1 MMTRYLAAEQPM
13 ANKERNSMSTWKS
26 DALVFFGATGDL
38 AYKKIFPSLQQMIKD
53 GALDVPIVGV
63 AKSGWTLE
71 QLRERARA
79 SLAEHGGVDQ
89 AAFAK
94 LLELLH
100 YIDGDYNDP
109 ATFTQLRETLGD
121 AAHPTHYL
129 AIPPSMFRH
138 VIEALGRSGCANG
151 ARVVI
156 EKPFG
161 HDSASASE
169 LNDCIHK
176 VLPEEQIFRIDHY
189 LGKDPVENITYFRFA
204 NAFLEPIW
212 NRNFVERVDITMA
225 EEFGIAGRGAFYDAT
240 GAIRDVIQNHLLQ
253 VVTLLA
259 MEPPWSATAGDAIR
273 DEQVKVLRATA
284 PLTPENVVRGQFRGY
299 RDEPGVAP
307 DSQIETYA
315 AVRLTIDSWRW
326 RGVPWL
332 IRAGK
337 RLPLTATEVR
347 VQLKRPP
354 LIGLADKENYIRFQL
369 GPKIAIRVGV
379 QIKDFDREDGATNAE
394 LSLVRRSKET
404 DELEAYTRLLTDAMR
419 GDPRL
424 FVRQDAVVAQWA
436 IVESILGNA
445 TPVYSYEPGSWG
457 PAEAA
462 RLVADLGGWHN
473 PH

>member
-1 MMTRYLAAEQPM
+1 LAAEQPM
-13 ANKERNSMSTWKS
+13 AEKERKHMSTWKS

-38 AYKKIFPSLQQMIKD
+38 AYKKIFPALQEMIKD
-53 GALDVPIVGV
+53 GFLDVPIIGV
-63 AKSGWTLE
+63 AKSSWTLE
-71 QLRERARA
+71 QLQARARD
-79 SLAEHGGVDQ
+79 SLAEHGGVDK

-94 LLELLH
+94 LLGLLR

-109 ATFTQLRETLGD
+109 ATFVQLRQALGN

-129 AIPPSMFRH
+129 AIPPSLFGH
-138 VIEALGRSGCANG
+138 VIQALGDSGCASG

-161 HDSASASE
+161 HDGASANE
-169 LNDCIHK
+169 LNEAIHK
-176 VLPEEQIFRIDHY
+176 VFAEDQIFRIDHY

-225 EEFGIAGRGAFYDAT
+225 EAFGIAGRGAFYDAT

-259 MEPPWSATAGDAIR
+259 MEPPWSTTAGDAIR

-284 PLTPENVVRGQFRGY
+284 PLSPKNVVRGQFHGY
-299 RDEPGVAP
+299 HDESGVAP
-307 DSQIETYA
+307 DSQVETYA
-315 AVRLTIDSWRW
+315 AVRLMIDSWRW
-326 RGVPWL
+326 RGVPFV

-337 RLPLTATEVR
+337 SLPLTATEVR

-369 GPKIAIRVGV
+369 GPKIAIRIGV
-379 QIKDFDREDGATNAE
+379 QIKDFDRDDGATNAE
-394 LSLVRRSKET
+394 LSLVKRSKET

-424 FVRQDAVVAQWA
+424 FVRQDAVSAQWA
-436 IVESILGNA
+436 IVEPILGNL
-445 TPVYSYEPGSWG
+445 TPVFPYEPGSWG
-457 PAEAA
+457 PAEAD